1 MVLSSVGTKAKGIAV
16 QTVLPPVPLPPGLKA
31 TPSSLE
37 KVFKSDIL
45 VLPDTTP
52 DAAGRC
58 LTPAGF
64 GSGLG
69 CSVNSTTP
77 KGKSQS
83 KEESVVLAR
92 L

>member
-1 MVLSSVGTKAKGIAV
+1 MVLSSVGTTAKGIAV
-16 QTVLPPVPLPPGLKA
+16 QAVLPPVPLPPGPKA

-37 KVFKSDIL
+37 KVLKSGIL

-52 DAAGRC
+52 DAAGRY

-69 CSVNSTTP
+69 CSVKSTTT
-77 KGKSQS
+77 KEKSQS
-83 KEESVVLAR
+83 EEESVVLAR